1 MSGFSGQ
8 GKVLVGLRNSNGTP
22 GLLRWLG
29 NASVFTLA
37 PSEDTEERNES
48 YSGNRLPLRKLTRS
62 RKAALSIKFDEWTND
77 NLALG
82 MVASVTAVSA
92 GSQITNYTFPTGA
105 KVGHS
110 LVVPHKNL
118 SGVAIKDSSGSPKT
132 LTADTNYRLDAF
144 AGSAELLDITTGG
157 AFVQPF
163 KMDFTPG
170 AYTKMGA
177 LNQSA
182 PELYVRFDGINTD
195 DGSRVIGDFYRV
207 NMRLMKELVLI
218 SDNFVDFDLE
228 GSLLADPT
236 KAANS
241 ADGQFFSIVT
251 P

>member
-8 GKVLVGLRNSNGTP
+8 GKVLVGLRNTNGTP

-29 NASVFTLA
+29 NANTFTFT
-37 PSEDTEERNES
+37 PTEDTEQRNES
-48 YSGNRLPLRKLTRS
+48 FSGNRLPLRTLTRS
-62 RKAALSIKFDEWTND
+62 RNGALAIKFDEFTND

-92 GSQITNYTFPTGA
+92 ASQITGYTFPTGA
-105 KVGHS
+105 KVGNF
-110 LVVPHKNL
+110 LTVPHKNL
-118 SGVAIKDSSGSPKT
+118 SGVVIKDSSGSPKT

-144 AGSAELLDITTGG
+144 AGTAELLDITTGG

-163 KMDFTPG
+163 KADFTPG

-177 LNQSA
+177 LNQAA
-182 PELYVRFDGINTD
+182 PELYVRFDGVNTD

-207 NMRLMKELVLI
+207 RMKLMKEFVLI
-218 SDNFVDFDLE
+218 SDNYVDFELE

-241 ADGQFFSIVT
+241 ADGQFFSLVT